1 MKLVIVVELIED
13 GRIRTHSPTLE
24 VKYTNIFKEVSD
36 KCLTIKCHKPVV
48 NIRFFSEMA
57 GFEPAVD
64 LTQHFL
70 SKEAR

>member
-1 MKLVIVVELIED
+1 MERGRFELI
-13 GRIRTHSPTLE
+13 RVVYKSSIHSISKKCVTKK
-24 VKYTNIFKEVSD
+24 VCD
-36 KCLTIKCHKPVV
+36 KCVTIKCHKPVV